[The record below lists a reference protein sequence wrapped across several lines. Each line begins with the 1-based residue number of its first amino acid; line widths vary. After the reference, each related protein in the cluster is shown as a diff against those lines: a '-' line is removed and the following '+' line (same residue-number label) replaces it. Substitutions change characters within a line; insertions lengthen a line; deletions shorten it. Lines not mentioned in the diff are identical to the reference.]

1 MIALGA
7 YQGVV
12 WVDRGLCAIPGVEG
26 TLVSRAGVEVSQ
38 LASGQSQEVFRVVI
52 QSAALVG
59 TDSVAVER
67 QAVAVANVLA
77 RDQTDADR

>member
-1 MIALGA
+1 MIAFGA

-38 LASGQSQEVFRVVI
+38 LAFGRSEEVFRIVI
-52 QSAALVG
+52 KKTALVG
-59 TDSVAVER
+59 TNSVAVER